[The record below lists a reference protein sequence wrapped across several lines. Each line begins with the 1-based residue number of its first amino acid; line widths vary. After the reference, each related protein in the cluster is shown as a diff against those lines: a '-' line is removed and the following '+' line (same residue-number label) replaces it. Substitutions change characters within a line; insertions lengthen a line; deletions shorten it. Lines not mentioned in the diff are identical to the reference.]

1 MSSTKAIFK
10 KQFKGSVKNPETLI
24 QFMIFPIM
32 ALIMGVM
39 TNIDFEGYDMPQ
51 EIIDAMIAN
60 MPNLAT
66 MMATMFA
73 GMALIP
79 TVAGI
84 IAEDIEKK
92 SLRFLIMAGV
102 KPSAYLIGVGSVIFL
117 VSVLTS
123 AAFGLIAGFGGVSF
137 LIFVVSM
144 LSGVAASIVIGAT
157 IGILTKN
164 QQAATALSMP
174 IAMVLGFGPMMA
186 QFNDTAARVLHIF
199 YTQQLNVVADMLNNV
214 PGVTTPIWQSIA
226 IIWANVAV
234 VGILFVIVF
243 RRKGVRD

>member
-1 MSSTKAIFK
+1 MNSVKAIFK

-24 QFMIFPIM
+24 QFMIYPVM
-32 ALIMGVM
+32 ALVMNVM
-39 TNIDFEGYDMPQ
+39 TNIDFEGYYLPQ
-51 EIIDAMIAN
+51 EFIDTMMNN

-92 SLRFLIMAGV
+92 SLRFLVMAGV

-117 VSVLTS
+117 VSIFTS
-123 AAFGLIAGFGGVSF
+123 AAFGFIAGFSGIDF
-137 LIFVVSM
+137 LIFCASM
-144 LSGVAASIVIGAT
+144 LSGVAASIVLGAT

-174 IAMVLGFGPMMA
+174 VALVLGFGPMLA
-186 QFNDTAARVLHIF
+186 QFNDRAARVLHIF
-199 YTQQLNVVADMLNNV
+199 YTQQLNVVADNLNY
-214 PGVTTPIWQSIA
+214 PYLATTPLWQSFVIVGVN
-226 IIWANVAV
+226 ILV
-234 VGILFVIVF
+234 VGILFVVVF
-243 RRKGVRD
+243 RKKGMGE

>member
-10 KQFKGSVKNPETLI
+10 KQLKGSVKNPETLI
-24 QFMIFPIM
+24 QFMIYPVM
-32 ALIMGVM
+32 ALVMGVM
-39 TNIDFEGYDMPQ
+39 TNIDFEGYYLPQ
-51 EIIDAMIAN
+51 EMIDAMMAN

-92 SLRFLIMAGV
+92 SLRFLVMAGV
-102 KPSAYLIGVGSVIFL
+102 KPSAYLIGVGSVIFF
-117 VSVLTS
+117 VSALTTV
-123 AAFGLIAGFGGVSF
+123 AFGFIAGFGGMDF
-137 LIFVVSM
+137 LIFSASM
-144 LSGVAASIVIGAT
+144 LAGVAASIVLGAT

-174 IAMVLGFGPMMA
+174 IALVLGFGPMAA

-199 YTQQLNVVADMLNNV
+199 YTQQLNVVADNLNH
-214 PGVTTPIWQSIA
+214 PYLATTPIWQSFVIMG
-226 IIWANVAV
+226 ANILV
-234 VGILFVIVF
+234 VGVLFVVVF
-243 RRKGVRD
+243 RRKGMGD